1 MEDFLEISYV
11 EDSDTHSLAP
21 KERSTKVTD
30 NLITPYEYARLLSHR
45 ATELKLGFK
54 PMIEWNESY
63 DPIAIAKRE
72 IELRVVPLV
81 VVRRI
86 PGGDSKK
93 NKLGYKEEIWELK
106 NLNIRDS

>member
-30 NLITPYEYARLLSHR
+30 NLITPYEYAKLLSHR

-54 PMIEWNESY
+54 PMIEWNDSY

-86 PGGDSKK
+86 PCLKSCS
-93 NKLGYKEEIWELK
+93 GYKEEIWELK

>member
-21 KERSTKVTD
+21 KERSTKLTD
-30 NLITPYEYARLLSHR
+30 NLITPYEYARLLMHR
-45 ATELKLGFK
+45 ATELKLGYK
-54 PMIEWNESY
+54 PMIEWNDSY

-86 PGGDSKK
+86 PDLKSG
-93 NKLGYKEEIWELK
+93 LGYKEEIWELK

>member
-21 KERSTKVTD
+21 KERSTKLTD
-30 NLITPYEYARLLSHR
+30 NLITTYEYTKLLIHR
-45 ATELKLGFK
+45 ARELKLGYK
-54 PMIEWNESY
+54 PMIEWNGPY

-72 IELRVVPLV
+72 IELRVVSLV

-86 PGGDSKK
+86 PDLKSVS
-93 NKLGYKEEIWELK
+93 GYKEEIWELK